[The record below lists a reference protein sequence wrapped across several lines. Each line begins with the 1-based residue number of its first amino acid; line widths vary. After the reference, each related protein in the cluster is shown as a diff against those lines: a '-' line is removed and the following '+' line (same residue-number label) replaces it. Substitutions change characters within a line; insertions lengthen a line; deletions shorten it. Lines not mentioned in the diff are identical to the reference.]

1 MIQLQNLTIETRH
14 PIVRNIHYT
23 FQLGKIYGIV
33 SENGSGK
40 TTLFRTM
47 VHLID
52 PKEGKILFDGKPV
65 ESCLKDVFYFEDV
78 EWLDGNL
85 KGEDYIA
92 FVKKMWD
99 SKADIKPVIQALN
112 MEEYIRIPIKK
123 YSLGMK
129 QKLIIGMYLISDAT
143 YLIMDEITNGLDDQN
158 RKRFFEILKEWKKR
172 NKTILLSSHY
182 KDEISEFCDI
192 VLQIRGKKLKEVN
205 V

>member
-23 FQLGKIYGIV
+23 FQSGKIYGIV

-65 ESCLKDVFYFEDV
+65 ESCLKDVFYYEDV

-85 KGEDYIA
+85 KGEDYIE

-99 SKADIKPVIQALN
+99 SKVDIEFVIQALN
-112 MEEYIRIPIKK
+112 MEEYIRLPIKK

-192 VLQIRGKKLKEVN
+192 VLQIRDKKLKEVN

>member
-65 ESCLKDVFYFEDV
+65 ESCLKDVFYYEDV

-112 MEEYIRIPIKK
+112 IE
-123 YSLGMK
+123 
-129 QKLIIGMYLISDAT
+129 
-143 YLIMDEITNGLDDQN
+143 
-158 RKRFFEILKEWKKR
+158 
-172 NKTILLSSHY
+172 
-182 KDEISEFCDI
+182 
-192 VLQIRGKKLKEVN
+192 
-205 V
+205 

>member
-14 PIVRNIHYT
+14 PIVRNNHYT
-23 FQLGKIYGIV
+23 FQSGKIYGIV

-65 ESCLKDVFYFEDV
+65 ESCLKDVFYYEDV

-192 VLQIRGKKLKEVN
+192 VLQIRDKKLKEVN

>member
-85 KGEDYIA
+85 KGEDYMA

-99 SKADIKPVIQALN
+99 SKVDIKFVIQALN
-112 MEEYIRIPIKK
+112 MEEYIRLPIKK

-158 RKRFFEILKEWKKR
+158 RKRFFEILKEWKER

-192 VLQIRGKKLKEVN
+192 VLQIRDKKLKEVN

>member
-14 PIVRNIHYT
+14 PIVRDIHYT

-65 ESCLKDVFYFEDV
+65 ESCLKDVFYYEDV

-192 VLQIRGKKLKEVN
+192 VLQIRDKKLKEVN

>member
-23 FQLGKIYGIV
+23 FQSGKIYGIV

-65 ESCLKDVFYFEDV
+65 ESCLKDVFYYEDV

-99 SKADIKPVIQALN
+99 SKVDKKPVIQALN

-143 YLIMDEITNGLDDQN
+143 NLIMDEITNGLDDQN

-192 VLQIRGKKLKEVN
+192 VLQIRDKKLKEVN

>member
-14 PIVRNIHYT
+14 PIVRDIHYT

-65 ESCLKDVFYFEDV
+65 ESCLKDVFYYEDV

-158 RKRFFEILKEWKKR
+158 RKRFFDILKEWKER

-192 VLQIRGKKLKEVN
+192 VLQIRDKKLKEVN

>member
-14 PIVRNIHYT
+14 PIVRDIHYT
-23 FQLGKIYGIV
+23 FQSGKIYGIV

-52 PKEGKILFDGKPV
+52 PKEGKILFDGRPV

-99 SKADIKPVIQALN
+99 SKVDIKFVIQALN
-112 MEEYIRIPIKK
+112 MEEYIRLPIKK

-158 RKRFFEILKEWKKR
+158 RKRFFNILKEWKKR

-192 VLQIRGKKLKEVN
+192 VLQIRDKKLKEVN

>member
-23 FQLGKIYGIV
+23 FQSGKIYGIV

>member
-1 MIQLQNLTIETRH
+1 M
-14 PIVRNIHYT
+14 
-23 FQLGKIYGIV
+23 
-33 SENGSGK
+33 
-40 TTLFRTM
+40 
-47 VHLID
+47 ID

-65 ESCLKDVFYFEDV
+65 ESCLKDVFYYEDV

-192 VLQIRGKKLKEVN
+192 VLQIRDKKLKEVN

>member
-23 FQLGKIYGIV
+23 FQSGKIYGIV

-65 ESCLKDVFYFEDV
+65 ESCLKDVFYYEDV

-143 YLIMDEITNGLDDQN
+143 NLIMDEITNGLDDQN

-192 VLQIRGKKLKEVN
+192 VLQIRDKKLKEVN